1 MDNLILNSYSKISN
15 LNVSRE
21 TCNELE
27 SLISMIQEKNQKIN
41 IISKKM
47 YEKEAIR
54 ERHIIDSAQIIDFVD
69 LNCNTTSD
77 LGTGGGM
84 PGLIVAIV
92 MKKIKNDMKVNLYE
106 KSYHKCVFLR
116 EVSKKLNLNTEIIQ
130 KDIFSLKNI
139 ETGTIM
145 SRAFKPM
152 PVILNLVNENFKKY
166 KNIIFFMGSS
176 GRKILNETLQEWD
189 LDYEEKKSLTSNDSF
204 ILNIKTGTIMSRA
217 FKPMPVILNLVN
229 ENFKKYKNIIF
240 FMGSSGRKIL
250 NETLQEWD
258 LDYEEKKSLTSDDS
272 FILNI
277 KKIKKKIS

>member
-1 MDNLILNSYSKISN
+1 MDNQILNFYSKISN

-27 SLISMIQEKNQKIN
+27 GLISMIQEKNKEIN
-41 IISKKM
+41 LISRGTF
-47 YEKEAIR
+47 EKEGIR

-69 LNCNTTSD
+69 LNSNTTSD

-92 MKKIKNDMKVNLYE
+92 MKKLKNDMKINLYE

-116 EVSKKLNLNTEIIQ
+116 EVSKKLNLNTDVIQ
-130 KDIFSLKNI
+130 KDVFTVKNI

-152 PVILNLVNENFKKY
+152 PVILDLVNQNFKKY
-166 KNIIFFMGSS
+166 KNIILFMGSK
-176 GRKILNETLQEWD
+176 GREILNDILKEWD
-189 LDYEEKKSLTSNDSF
+189 LDYEEKKSLTND
-204 ILNIKTGTIMSRA
+204 G
-217 FKPMPVILNLVN
+217 
-229 ENFKKYKNIIF
+229 
-240 FMGSSGRKIL
+240 
-250 NETLQEWD
+250 
-258 LDYEEKKSLTSDDS
+258 S

-277 KKIKKKIS
+277 KKLMKKVS